1 MNERPLL
8 IAYDGSAGSR
18 AAIAEAGA
26 LFPGRKATILTVW
39 APVMTTSPLSAGVP
53 IALPNVDEQIED
65 EAAKTAA
72 NGARVAEDAG
82 LRATGESLRGA
93 PAWSAIVNTA
103 DDIDAELIVMG
114 ARGLSPFKSALLGS
128 VSNGVV
134 HHTTRPVL
142 VVHDKKNHEEKS

>member
-1 MNERPLL
+1 MTRPLL

-18 AAIAEAGA
+18 AALAEAGS
-26 LFPGRKATILTVW
+26 LFPGRQATVLTVW

-53 IALPNVDEQIED
+53 IALPNVDEQVEE

-72 NGARVAEDAG
+72 NGARIAEDAG
-82 LRATGESLRGA
+82 LKASADSARGA
-93 PAWSAIVNTA
+93 PAWSTIVSTA
-103 DDIDAELIVMG
+103 DDIDAELIVVG

-142 VVHDKKNHEEKS
+142 VVHDRKAQEEKS